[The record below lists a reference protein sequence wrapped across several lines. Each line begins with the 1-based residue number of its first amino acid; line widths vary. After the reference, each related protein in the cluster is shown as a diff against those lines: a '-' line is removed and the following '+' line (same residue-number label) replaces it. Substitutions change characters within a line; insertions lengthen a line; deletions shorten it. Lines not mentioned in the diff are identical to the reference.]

1 MSTFSLFEI
10 TKDNDA
16 FIVVYSISDKASFTI
31 AIDLLRSIRLSEN
44 KSQPVILV
52 GNKSDLVRKRSISRE
67 DAKIVALKFSCK
79 FVETSVAINDKVDDL
94 LAGILK
100 QIRLNELA
108 KQHTIDITTTSFIE
122 NSKKQVRHYLE
133 TAGRKHSRN
142 LSDVHVEELLN
153 TNSNSVANRS
163 RTNANFMS
171 LKSNTLTRKLF
182 RTNKDKEAGF
192 LDENN
197 RKLAKISFTDQQ
209 SFFHKLFNNIFKK
222 KSNLSHLQSVEN
234 LYTAPS
240 KN

>member
-1 MSTFSLFEI
+1 M
-10 TKDNDA
+10 
-16 FIVVYSISDKASFTI
+16 
-31 AIDLLRSIRLSEN
+31 
-44 KSQPVILV
+44 
-52 GNKSDLVRKRSISRE
+52 
-67 DAKIVALKFSCK
+67 ALKFSCK

-108 KQHTIDITTTSFIE
+108 KQNTIDITTTSFIE

-133 TAGRKHSRN
+133 TTGRKHSRN

-153 TNSNSVANRS
+153 TNNSVANRS

-182 RTNKDKEAGF
+182 RNNKDKDGF
-192 LDENN
+192 LESENN

-209 SFFHKLFNNIFKK
+209 SFFHKLFNNSFKK
-222 KSNLSHLQSVEN
+222 KSNISHLQSVEK
-234 LYTAPS
+234 LYTAPR